1 MNILDLVQMRKIF
14 IKFLLSLMLCF
25 CCLSA
30 TAETQQPNMQK
41 NNKEIFSKLFH
52 NTKKQAHPFKTKLE
66 RKYYQELL
74 KQRPND
80 VDLLENYGK
89 FLKDHEYYDE
99 ATKIYNR
106 LMALTKDKKYR
117 DTINEI
123 QTFKKYKNRNES
135 FLNYINIAKYYESHG
150 DIVKANEYYLKA
162 QKIFP
167 DRIEVKFGLAKTYGW
182 LDKPK
187 EATKNYREILAESPD
202 NADFLEAYGKFLKDN
217 KEYAKSIS
225 IYKKLLQLTKNKKY
239 QDRLDELALLQKGYT
254 PKPTTQELAQSKVK
268 DKVYFDYIKQAQYYE
283 GRGEVKKAHEY
294 YQKADKNSPNRFEAM
309 YGLAKTSGWLGL
321 NKAANAYYK
330 ELLKLTPDNKNL
342 IASYNKFLKESKGY
356 RGYKE
361 YKGSK
366 KQPLEKLSKKAV
378 PQVSQIYEAQNKN
391 LELFSSYIKQAQTFE
406 SEGKASEA
414 NEYYLKAQKIDSSRY
429 EVKFGLAKTFGWL
442 HKDKLAQNYY
452 NELLKQTPDNNDL
465 LEAYAN
471 YLRDTKNYSQAMDI
485 YKNLLAK
492 TNNEK
497 YNGKIAEILF
507 LQKDYQSALN
517 MYMAIYNKNPDNFDT
532 LKSIGLIYFV
542 MGDFNRA
549 IEYYQQYLTQ
559 NKDPKSIAP
568 EAILNYAKS
577 LFYTKNI
584 QPAKNILENYVQVYP
599 DDAEALS
606 TLADIYLATKNN
618 QCAREFVSR
627 AIQLKPDEIK
637 YRIQCA
643 RVDIADKNY
652 EQAQCL
658 LCQLLK
664 LEPRNPDILEG
675 LGDVA
680 YNTGDFKQ
688 ALCYYQSIPNFQCNK
703 KINFKIAQAY
713 HYNKDY
719 GLAESLYEPFVCDS
733 EYSNKAKIGLAE
745 IKISEN
751 KPEKARPILRDVLD
765 NDPWN
770 VQAQKNLAISYYS
783 TGDNYTSINILK
795 KLPKNDDDID
805 DINYNLAKAYNSIER
820 RDIALNLLENNPLD
834 RARAFKGEIR
844 MQIRPAIEPLYHN
857 YYMYAFGNA
866 NAGKYQKAGGN
877 VYYYIKPNMR
887 AFVSGVGAEY
897 KNVTNLVSTTA
908 LINTAGLEG
917 QLTDHLGYRTSFGV
931 ETFSNGETIYLGSGL
946 LKATPNDVMTI
957 TSGYIRS
964 LDEIDSYMSAAG
976 VVPSVGPFA
985 NQLVGRI
992 IDNKYI
998 VGQIGLKLPHKF
1010 YAYGGFNIGNKYGSN
1025 SPSNTY
1031 REIPA
1036 GLGKVVYSN
1045 FEDRPINQALLG
1057 YDFYYT
1063 GYNYDR
1069 SGFGGANLNYS
1080 PIGSDGTAIDPSTGF
1095 PGTGGY
1101 FSPTFFIANKFP
1113 LTIKGSFMET
1123 KLKYIL
1129 SGFVGTQTIEGQIG
1143 ILGPPSP
1150 GVSRYT
1156 TSLYYGYSVGVTYNE
1171 KGRVSLG
1178 LYYTYNN
1185 YMLVEQH
1192 LFKAALLIRL

>member
-1 MNILDLVQMRKIF
+1 
-14 IKFLLSLMLCF
+14 MLCF

-41 NNKEIFSKLFH
+41 NNKGFFSKLF
-52 NTKKQAHPFKTKLE
+52 NNPKKHDIPFKTKLE
-66 RKYYQELL
+66 MKYYQELL
-74 KQRPND
+74 KQRPKD

-89 FLKDHEYYDE
+89 FLKDHEFYDE
-99 ATKIYNR
+99 SIKIYNR
-106 LMALTKDKKYR
+106 LINLTKNKKYQE
-117 DTINEI
+117 TINEI
-123 QTFKKYKNRNES
+123 KSFKKYNKRNAT
-135 FLNYINIAKYYESHG
+135 FLDYINKAKLHESQG
-150 DIVKANEYYLKA
+150 DIIRANEDYLNA

-182 LDKPK
+182 LGKPK
-187 EATKNYREILAESPD
+187 EAIKNYQAILKNSPD
-202 NADFLEAYGKFLKDN
+202 NIDFLEAYAKFLKDT
-217 KEYAKSIS
+217 KDYANSIT
-225 IYKKLLQLTKNKKY
+225 IYKKLVKLTKNKNY
-239 QDRLDELALLQKGYT
+239 QDRLDEFALLQKGYN
-254 PKPTTQELAQSKVK
+254 PKPTTPESAQSKAE
-268 DKVYFDYIKQAQYYE
+268 DKLYLDYIKQAEYYE
-283 GRGEVKKAHEY
+283 SKGEIKKAHEY
-294 YQKADKNSPNRFEAM
+294 YQKADKKSPKRFEAM
-309 YGLAKTSGWLGL
+309 YGLAKTSGWMGL
-321 NKAANAYYK
+321 NKAADTYYK
-330 ELLKLTPDNKNL
+330 ELLKITPNNKDL

-356 RGYKE
+356 RGYKKQPKE
-361 YKGSK
+361 KSSK
-366 KQPLEKLSKKAV
+366 KVVPQA
-378 PQVSQIYEAQNKN
+378 PQVSPIYEAQKKN
-391 LELFSSYIKQAQTFE
+391 LELFSSYIKQAQTYE
-406 SEGKASEA
+406 SEGKAAEA
-414 NEYYLKAQKIDSSRY
+414 NEYYLKAQKIDPYRY
-429 EVKFGLAKTFGWL
+429 EVKFGLAKTYGWL
-442 HKDKLAQNYY
+442 HNDKLAQKYY
-452 NELLKQTPDNNDL
+452 SELLKQTPDNNDL

-471 YLRDTKNYSQAMDI
+471 FLRDTKNYSQAMEI
-485 YKNLLAK
+485 YKNLLTK

-497 YNGKIAEILF
+497 YNANIAEILF

-517 MYMAIYNKNPDNFDT
+517 MYMDFYNKNPNNVDA
-532 LKSIGLIYFV
+532 LRSIGLIYFV
-542 MGDFNRA
+542 MGDFNCA
-549 IEYYQQYLTQ
+549 IKAYQQYFTQ
-559 NKDPKSIAP
+559 NKDPKSIVP
-568 EAILNYAKS
+568 ETFVNYAKS

-584 QPAKNILENYVQVYP
+584 ESAKAILENYVQVYP
-599 DDAEALS
+599 NDAEALS

-618 QCAREFVSR
+618 RCARELVSR
-627 AIQLKPDEIK
+627 AIQLKPDEIR

-652 EQAQCL
+652 EQARRL
-658 LCQLLK
+658 LCELLK
-664 LEPRNPDILEG
+664 LEPRNPDILEN

-688 ALCYYQSIPNFQCNK
+688 ALCYYQSIPNFQTIK

-719 GLAESLYEPFVCDS
+719 CLAEDLYEPFVCDL
-733 EYSNKAKIGLAE
+733 EYSNKAKIGIAE

-751 KPEKARPILRDVLD
+751 KPEKARPLLRDVLD

-770 VQAQKNLAISYYS
+770 VQARKNLAISYYS

-795 KLPKNDDDID
+795 KLPKDDDDIN

-820 RDIALNLLENNPLD
+820 RDIALDLLDNNPLD
-834 RARAFKGEIR
+834 RAQALKGEIR

-866 NAGKYQKAGGN
+866 NAGKYQKAGGT
-877 VYYYIKPNMR
+877 VYYYPRPNMR
-887 AFVSGVGAEY
+887 LFASGVGAEY

-908 LINTAGLEG
+908 LINTVGLEG

-931 ETFSNGETIYLGSGL
+931 ESFSNGEAIFLGSGL
-946 LKATPNDVMTI
+946 LKAAPNDVVTI

-1080 PIGSDGTAIDPSTGF
+1080 PIGSDGQAISPSSGF

-1143 ILGPPSP
+1143 ILGTPSP
-1150 GVSRYT
+1150 GVSQIT
-1156 TSLYYGYSVGVTYNE
+1156 TNLYYGYSVGVTYNE

-1192 LFKAALLIRL
+1192 LFKAAMLIRL

>member
-1 MNILDLVQMRKIF
+1 MGILYLVQMRKFF
-14 IKFLLSLMLCF
+14 IKILFSLILCF
-25 CCLSA
+25 FCLSA
-30 TAETQQPNMQK
+30 TAETQQPNMQR
-41 NNKEIFSKLFH
+41 NKSPASKLFNNAKENGH
-52 NTKKQAHPFKTKLE
+52 SYKTKLE
-66 RKYYQELL
+66 MKYYQELL
-74 KQRPND
+74 RQRPND
-80 VDLLENYGK
+80 VDLLENYAK
-89 FLKDHEYYDE
+89 VLKDHEYYDE
-99 ATKIYNR
+99 ATKIYKR
-106 LMALTKDKKYR
+106 LITLTKDKKYKN
-117 DTINEI
+117 TINEI
-123 QTFKKYKNRNES
+123 QAFKKYKNQNEA
-135 FLNYINIAKYYESHG
+135 FLDYINKAKIHESQG
-150 DIVKANEYYLKA
+150 DIVRANEDYLNA

-182 LDKPK
+182 LNKPK
-187 EATKNYREILAESPD
+187 EAVKYYREILTKSPE
-202 NADFLEAYGKFLKDN
+202 NIDFLDAYGKFLKDN
-217 KEYAKSIS
+217 KEYAKAIS
-225 IYKKLLQLTKNKKY
+225 IYKKLIQLTKNKKY
-239 QDRLDELALLQKGYT
+239 QNNLKELALLQKGYT
-254 PKPTTQELAQSKVK
+254 PKPTAAELVQNKAK
-268 DKVYFDYIKQAQYYE
+268 DKIYFDYIKQAE
-283 GRGEVKKAHEY
+283 DFESRGEIKKAHEY
-294 YQKADKNSPNRFEAM
+294 YQKADEKSPNRFEAM
-309 YGLAKTSGWLGL
+309 YGLAKTSGWMGL

-330 ELLKLTPDNKNL
+330 ELLKITPDNKDL

-356 RGYKE
+356 TGY
-361 YKGSK
+361 K
-366 KQPLEKLSKKAV
+366 KQPQEKISKKTM
-378 PQVSQIYEAQNKN
+378 PQGPKVSPIYEAQKKN
-391 LELFSSYIKQAQTFE
+391 LELISSYLKQAQTYE

-429 EVKFGLAKTFGWL
+429 EVKFGLAKTYGWL
-442 HKDKLAQNYY
+442 HKDKLAQKYY
-452 NELLKQTPDNNDL
+452 AELLKETPDNNDL

-471 YLRDTKNYSQAMDI
+471 YLRDTKNYSEAMEI

-497 YNGKIAEILF
+497 YNSNIAEILF

-517 MYMAIYNKNPDNFDT
+517 MYMDFYNKNPNNVDA
-532 LKSIGLIYFV
+532 LRSIGLIYFV
-542 MGDFNRA
+542 MGDFNCA
-549 IEYYQQYLTQ
+549 IEYYQKYLTQ
-559 NKDPKSIAP
+559 NKDTKSIVP
-568 EAILNYAKS
+568 EAYVNYAKS

-584 QPAKNILENYVQVYP
+584 QPAKNILENYIQVYP
-599 DDAEALS
+599 DDTEALS

-618 QCAREFVSR
+618 RCARELVSR
-627 AIQLKPDEIK
+627 AIQLKPNEIR

-664 LEPRNPDILEG
+664 LEPHNADILEN
-675 LGDVA
+675 LGDIA
-680 YNTGDFKQ
+680 YYTGDFKQ
-688 ALCYYQSIPNFQCNK
+688 ALCYYQSIPDFQCSK

-719 GLAESLYEPFVCDS
+719 GLAEELYEPFTCDP

-751 KPEKARPILRDVLD
+751 KPEKARPLLRDVLD

-770 VQAQKNLAISYYS
+770 VQAKKNLAISYYS

-795 KLPKNDDDID
+795 KLPKDDDDID
-805 DINYNLAKAYNSIER
+805 NINYNLAKAYNTIER

-834 RARAFKGEIR
+834 RAQALKGEIR
-844 MQIRPAIEPLYHN
+844 MQVRPAIEPLYHN

-866 NAGKYQKAGGN
+866 NAGKYQKAGGT
-877 VYYYIKPNMR
+877 VYYYPRPNMR

-931 ETFSNGETIYLGSGL
+931 ETFSNGEAIFLGSGL
-946 LKATPNDVMTI
+946 LKAAPNDVMTI

-976 VVPSVGPFA
+976 VVPSTGPFA

-998 VGQIGLKLPHKF
+998 IGQIGLKLPHKF

-1036 GLGKVVYSN
+1036 GLGKVIYSN

-1080 PIGSDGTAIDPSTGF
+1080 PIGSDGGAISPASGF

-1113 LTIKGSFMET
+1113 LTLKGTFMET

-1143 ILGPPSP
+1143 ILGTPSP
-1150 GVSRYT
+1150 GVSQIT
-1156 TSLYYGYSVGVTYNE
+1156 TNLYYGYSVGVTYNE

-1178 LYYTYNN
+1178 LYYSYNN
-1185 YMLVEQH
+1185 YMLVAQH